1 MSNIIKHAER
11 LIIITLIGLMTL
23 MLLVATINLGY
34 TVFQKFLESPNF
46 LITPAGL
53 MQIFDSFLI
62 VLIGLELL
70 ETIRTFLK
78 DNVVHV
84 EVVMLVAI
92 IAIARKVIILD
103 YDKTDGLEI
112 IGIGLLIVALA
123 VGYYFIRR
131 AIYKYYHTKDQII
144 QSPQPHDHE

>member
-11 LIIITLIGLMTL
+11 LIIITLIGLMTM

-144 QSPQPHDHE
+144 QSPKPHVHE

>member
-103 YDKTDGLEI
+103 YEKTDGLEI
-112 IGIGLLIVALA
+112 IGIGFLIVALA
-123 VGYYFIRR
+123 VGYYFIRK
-131 AIYKYYHTKDQII
+131 AIYNYYSTKDQII
-144 QSPQPHDHE
+144 QSPKPHVHE